1 MKFLKKLLLDN
12 IFLNWKKLFYN
23 IKNKFDDI
31 QFILKLKLSVTVLQ
45 WINNLFIYFLYL
57 FLLIF
62 YFIQIWNQAL

>member
-31 QFILKLKLSVTVLQ
+31 QFILKLKLSVI
-45 WINNLFIYFLYL
+45 IN
-57 FLLIF
+57 
-62 YFIQIWNQAL
+62 